1 MQTEPNEAQAGGRAM
16 QPERIGCGRGRLCS
30 AVATILGLPRF
41 SPTSVRS
48 AAPALANRRLFL
60 RDSLGPRPP
69 GDVGHIRGL
78 PAAGIGI
85 FVRRHGGV
93 TLRRRPS
100 MNKASLA
107 RPPEK
112 GGRIWGGNHD

>member
-1 MQTEPNEAQAGGRAM
+1 M

-41 SPTSVRS
+41 SPTSVPLGCSRFGES
-48 AAPALANRRLFL
+48 PSLPPGFAEAAPAGGRR
-60 RDSLGPRPP
+60 SHPRPP
-69 GDVGHIRGL
+69 GGGH
-78 PAAGIGI
+78 PN

-107 RPPEK
+107 RPREK